1 TPKNGQS
8 VSTWASVQ
16 KNLSYSYQ
24 VPCPSANARASGFK
38 FNNTLGSDFAIVSDL
53 NPGGEAVT
61 KIAPTA
67 TKAEIKPANSRNHQ
81 GDGQNVLYADGHVD
95 FLQSPFAGVQREGGY
110 GDNIY

>member
-1 TPKNGQS
+1 DLSAAVFVCPSSHAVPDTFEDVTPKNAQS

-24 VPCPSANARASGFK
+24 VPFPSANARASGFK

-81 GDGQNVLYADGHVD
+81 GDGQN
-95 FLQSPFAGVQREGGY
+95 
-110 GDNIY
+110 